1 MGYRGEKQKIEKKI
15 GKVKRIV
22 FCVVALFLVALSV
35 FSAFFPPATWKYYFS
50 LPPIPMRK
58 TGEMRLH
65 FIDVGQGD
73 CTFIE
78 LPDGKTMLIDGGPQ
92 TQASELS
99 IMRYLKALNV
109 RKIDYLVVSHADID
123 HVGGLKEVVEN
134 ISIARAF
141 LPKCNVTENAEYAAF
156 YAELMQ
162 SECEIEYSMRKT
174 SLSSNVE
181 YPYVLQFLYPYTYD
195 VEFGDMDDMESNE
208 LSSVLWLDYQGIS
221 TLFTG
226 DAPAKIENNLI
237 RDSDAGLFD
246 VYNVELTSTEILKVA
261 HHGSSSSTTDLFARY
276 LGVKDAV
283 VSCGENNDY
292 NHPSTRVQETLSA
305 IKANLHRTD
314 LHGSIMITIFPN
326 GTYQVERLGK

>member
-1 MGYRGEKQKIEKKI
+1 MGYRGEKQIIEKKI

-22 FCVVALFLVALSV
+22 FCIVALFLVALSV

-50 LPPIPMRK
+50 LPPISMRK
-58 TGEMRLH
+58 AGEMRLH

-73 CTFIE
+73 CAFIE

-92 TQASELS
+92 TQAAELS
-99 IMRYLKALNV
+99 IMRHLKALNV
-109 RKIDYLVVSHADID
+109 REIDYLVVSHADID
-123 HVGGLKEVVEN
+123 HVGALKEVVEN
-134 ISIARAF
+134 IPIARAF
-141 LPKCNVTENAEYAAF
+141 LPKCDVTENAEYAAF
-156 YAELMQ
+156 YAELMK
-162 SECEIEYSMRKT
+162 SECQIEYSMRKT
-174 SLSSNVE
+174 SLSSDGE

-195 VEFGDMDDMESNE
+195 VEFGDMGDIDSNE
-208 LSSVLWLDYQGIS
+208 LSSVFWLDYQGVS
-221 TLFTG
+221 ALFTG

-246 VYNVELTSTEILKVA
+246 VYNVELTGTEILKVA

-283 VSCGENNDY
+283 VSCGEDNDY
-292 NHPSTRVQETLSA
+292 NHPSTRVQETLST
-305 IKANLHRTD
+305 INANLHRTD
-314 LHGSIMITIFPN
+314 LHGSIIITILPS